1 MFRIAHAP
9 QPAVWSADKKRE
21 PVPVA
26 CDAELSVSKRN
37 WLKITRGHNV
47 TIRGRGY
54 YYEGDFLWDYWHFSG
69 ALDGKL
75 TVSVRIAEER
85 RLQWRRLHRRQ
96 NRDAFN
102 DHAESN

>member
-47 TIRGRGY
+47 TIRGSGY
-54 YYEGDFLWDYWHFSG
+54 YYEGDFRWDYWHFSG

-75 TVSVRIAEER
+75 TVSYGSPKNGDYSGDGFIG
-85 RLQWRRLHRRQ
+85 
-96 NRDAFN
+96 DKIKTP
-102 DHAESN
+102 